1 MKKVSLGLRIVFVLV
16 SLWALAGVAVPVW
29 AQTSS
34 APFSSES
41 QVGSDADSYLIGK
54 GDILEINVW
63 REPMLSGETIV
74 RNDGKISFTLLGDV
88 QAAGRTTSDLKD
100 EIQERLKSFLGEPVV
115 TVMLRT
121 PASQKFYVIGEVRTP
136 GEYDLV
142 KDMTVV
148 QGIARAGGFTEWADK
163 KKIVL
168 LRKERGEEKKIRVN
182 YQDIIKGKDISQ
194 NILLRA
200 NDTIVV
206 P

>member
-1 MKKVSLGLRIVFVLV
+1 MKKLFIHLLLVFFHALLFSAVP
-16 SLWALAGVAVPVW
+16 WPALA
-29 AQTSS
+29 Q
-34 APFSSES
+34 APPADGGAEQQS
-41 QVGSDADSYLIGK
+41 QPAAEAYTIGK

-74 RNDGKISFTLLGDV
+74 RNDGMLSLTLAGDV
-88 QAAGRTTSDLKD
+88 QAAGRTTLQLKE
-100 EIQERLKSFLGEPVV
+100 EIQERLKKFLGDPVV

-121 PASQKFYVIGEVRTP
+121 PSSQKFYVIGEVKKP

-148 QGIARAGGFTEWADK
+148 QGIAKAEGFTEWADK
-163 KKIVL
+163 GSIVV
-168 LRKERGEEKKIRVN
+168 LRQEGGVERRVPVS
-182 YQDIIKGKDISQ
+182 YKDIVKGKNVGQ

>member
-1 MKKVSLGLRIVFVLV
+1 ME
-16 SLWALAGVAVPVW
+16 
-29 AQTSS
+29 S
-34 APFSSES
+34 AY
-41 QVGSDADSYLIGK
+41 VIGK

-74 RNDGKISFTLLGDV
+74 RNDGMISLTLVGDV
-88 QAAGRTTSDLKD
+88 QAAGRTTLELKG
-100 EIQERLKSFLGEPVV
+100 EIQERLKKFLGEPVV

-121 PASQKFYVIGEVRTP
+121 PSSQKFYVIGEVKTP
-136 GEYDLV
+136 GEFDLL

-148 QGIARAGGFTEWADK
+148 QGIAKAGGFTEWADK
-163 KKIVL
+163 GSIVI
-168 LRKERGEEKKIRVN
+168 LRHEDGVERRIPVSYK
-182 YQDIIKGKDISQ
+182 DIVKGKNTGQ